1 MKGIYKHS
9 PPTAHNLSTWDV
21 QPVMAHLSSLVP
33 TEKLVL
39 KSLTL
44 KFMFLA
50 SVTAQRGQSLHI
62 PEISHRK
69 ELSSGFEYLFV
80 GHIDRDFKLHQ
91 GITCPPLLLGQTKF
105 DHSHPCTL
113 SYCLRSSRHIPLLI
127 PSTFTFNCKYWCCR
141 SARVPKYMWSLC
153 AVCWL
158 LGSPSKFNLQVSC
171 L

>member
-21 QPVMAHLSSLVP
+21 QSVMAHLSSLAP

-62 PEISHRK
+62 PENSHRK
-69 ELSSGFEYLFV
+69 ELPSGFEYLFV
-80 GHIDRDFKLHQ
+80 GHI
-91 GITCPPLLLGQTKF
+91 
-105 DHSHPCTL
+105 
-113 SYCLRSSRHIPLLI
+113 
-127 PSTFTFNCKYWCCR
+127 
-141 SARVPKYMWSLC
+141 
-153 AVCWL
+153 
-158 LGSPSKFNLQVSC
+158 
-171 L
+171 

>member
-1 MKGIYKHS
+1 MWNLVTSSLDRNPINLRCACGTCAETVKKCARLHKR
-9 PPTAHNLSTWDV
+9 TA
-21 QPVMAHLSSLVP
+21 MLSSLMP

-39 KSLTL
+39 KSLNL

-69 ELSSGFEYLFV
+69 ELPSGFEYLFV

-127 PSTFTFNCKYWCCR
+127 PSTFTFNCKY
-141 SARVPKYMWSLC
+141 
-153 AVCWL
+153 
-158 LGSPSKFNLQVSC
+158 
-171 L
+171 

>member
-39 KSLTL
+39 KSLNL

-69 ELSSGFEYLFV
+69 ELPSGFEYLF
-80 GHIDRDFKLHQ
+80 G
-91 GITCPPLLLGQTKF
+91 GISTETFNYTKGS
-105 DHSHPCTL
+105 HAHPC
-113 SYCLRSSRHIPLLI
+113 
-127 PSTFTFNCKYWCCR
+127 F
-141 SARVPKYMWSLC
+141 
-153 AVCWL
+153 
-158 LGSPSKFNLQVSC
+158 
-171 L
+171 